1 MGSLH
6 KNIQLMLEF
15 PRASFLVL
23 HFSCSGNYIQ
33 MFNYNLLFLKWG
45 AGRICLKFPRY
56 FFQKFLNAFH
66 YNNCHWNYLSCCS
79 GTKTVVSLTDI
90 LLWVFRETATSSL
103 ILTYKLIW
111 FFEKVSV
118 VKRSGF
124 LIAHLWFCFGGVRG
138 ENCPV

>member
-1 MGSLH
+1 
-6 KNIQLMLEF
+6 
-15 PRASFLVL
+15 
-23 HFSCSGNYIQ
+23 
-33 MFNYNLLFLKWG
+33 MFNYNLLFLTWG
-45 AGRICLKFPRY
+45 AGRIYLKFPRY

-66 YNNCHWNYLSCCS
+66 YSNCYWNYLSCCS

-90 LLWVFRETATSSL
+90 LLWVFRETAKSLL

-124 LIAHLWFCFGGVRG
+124 LITHLWFCFGRG
-138 ENCPV
+138 AGRELSCLVFPGNWVWLLLHVAPYYCVGHPLSFPIFMK